1 MLIRLLLGQEKSVPR
16 STTVYEPCMA
26 KSAEQQQQRQKQQQ
40 QHGGERLPSGLELG
54 NPMLAMSVNNGSV
67 TTGRS
72 SKPDREGWSGSDY
85 VSSSSN
91 DFEEY
96 TGRIPPVLPVFTPST
111 TDTKRIG
118 RRIAATISLVDSA
131 FDSSN
136 AARSSRSVGRSW
148 PESESQ
154 RRATSAANKA
164 NSSVTRQ
171 DGTSPLSSRSSGQV
185 RRPGSHQ
192 QTSSGSPS
200 SSTPSIIQGAAGDSG
215 TEGTQTESPEHSV
228 YGIETLADTEM
239 EYDRLVGQ
247 YAKLR
252 RKRTE
257 SWEIFG
263 WLRNERIKLLDLRE
277 RRASAGHAFM
287 AAAQSILP
295 DNPGLVPLFEQMQDS
310 QLLYDQ
316 AEQRLEEL
324 IDQLEDVQLG
334 LGLEERRFYD
344 EAARPDSVPSSPSES
359 STEDSTSRLT
369 LIGISG
375 DRPEDIHPLFEELLE
390 TFKDLQLAKETLTD
404 LQMKRKALG
413 WKLIPGDNIDLR
425 QDLGGFERTKT
436 FMARHWNRKLMSE
449 EEMDFLQEYDGLE
462 KRAILDIESYSSKAR
477 ALRKDCL
484 ERGVMPINTP
494 FREEGFGFDPFFRDD
509 IHLGD
514 QPPSFDR
521 NHPRTLAHGPFSVLL
536 SNPVHLLE
544 AFPQTPQQSL
554 KMATS
559 LPPNFPARQKFID
572 DAAREYNIYSL
583 VRDANPEDKGDY
595 INRWLLHKLRSS
607 ALEAE
612 ILYAT
617 FRVRLKIRDM
627 TRWQQDVLKFWT
639 LDQAA
644 NLPVAQFQGV
654 SETPNSAFND
664 SRTGRPK
671 PTRHFSDSGQLD
683 FIGSWDVDQAWP

>member
-1 MLIRLLLGQEKSVPR
+1 
-16 STTVYEPCMA
+16 MA
-26 KSAEQQQQRQKQQQ
+26 KGAEQQQQRQKQQQ
-40 QHGGERLPSGLELG
+40 EPRQHGGESLPSGLELG
-54 NPMLAMSVNNGSV
+54 NPIPAMSVNNGSV

-72 SKPDREGWSGSDY
+72 SKLDHQGWSGSDY
-85 VSSSSN
+85 ASSSSN
-91 DFEEY
+91 DVEEY
-96 TGRIPPVLPVFTPST
+96 TGHIPPVLPVFTSST

-131 FDSSN
+131 LNSPD
-136 AARSSRSVGRSW
+136 AACSSRSIGRSW

-154 RRATSAANKA
+154 RRVASAPNKT

-185 RRPGSHQ
+185 RRPGSYR

-200 SSTPSIIQGAAGDSG
+200 NCAPSLIQRVAGDSK
-215 TEGTQTESPEHSV
+215 TEGTQTKNREHSV
-228 YGIETLADTEM
+228 CGTDTLADAEM
-239 EYDRLVGQ
+239 KHERLVEQ
-247 YAKLR
+247 YTKLR
-252 RKRTE
+252 HKRTE
-257 SWEIFG
+257 TWEIFG
-263 WLRNERIKLLDLRE
+263 WLRNERVKLQDLRE
-277 RRASAGHAFM
+277 RRVSAGRAFM

-295 DNPGLVPLFEQMQDS
+295 DNPRLVPLFKQMLDS

-324 IDQLEDVQLG
+324 IDQLEDGQLG
-334 LGLEERRFYD
+334 LGLEETRFYD

-359 STEDSTSRLT
+359 PTEDSTSRLT
-369 LIGISG
+369 LKGISG

-390 TFKDLQLAKETLTD
+390 TFKDLQLAKESLTN
-404 LQMKRKALG
+404 LQMKRKALE
-413 WKLIPGDNIDLR
+413 WKLRDNIDLG
-425 QDLGGFERTKT
+425 QDFGGFERTKAL
-436 FMARHWNRKLMSE
+436 MARHWNFKLMSE
-449 EEMDFLQEYDGLE
+449 EELDFLREYDDLE
-462 KRAILDIESYSSKAR
+462 KRAILDIELYSNKAR
-477 ALRKDCL
+477 DLRKDCL
-484 ERGVMPINTP
+484 ARGVMPRNTP

-514 QPPSFDR
+514 LPPSFDR
-521 NHPRTLAHGPFSVLL
+521 NHPRTLVHGAFSVLL

-559 LPPNFPARQKFID
+559 LPPTFPARQKFID
-572 DAAREYNIYSL
+572 DAAREYSIYSL
-583 VRDANPEDKGDY
+583 VSDANPEDKGDY

-644 NLPVAQFQGV
+644 NLPMAQFQGV
-654 SETPNSAFND
+654 SETPNSAFGD

>member
-1 MLIRLLLGQEKSVPR
+1 
-16 STTVYEPCMA
+16 MA
-26 KSAEQQQQRQKQQQ
+26 IGAEQQRQRQKQQQ
-40 QHGGERLPSGLELG
+40 EPQQHGGESLPSGMELG
-54 NPMLAMSVNNGSV
+54 NPVSAMSVNNGSV

-72 SKPDREGWSGSDY
+72 SELDRQGWSGSDY
-85 VSSSSN
+85 ASSSSN
-91 DFEEY
+91 DVEEY
-96 TGRIPPVLPVFTPST
+96 TGHIPPLLPAFPPST

-131 FDSSN
+131 LNSSN
-136 AARSSRSVGRSW
+136 AAPSSHGIGRSW

-154 RRATSAANKA
+154 RRVASTAEKT
-164 NSSVTRQ
+164 NSSVARQ
-171 DGTSPLSSRSSGQV
+171 DGTNPLSSRSSRQARG
-185 RRPGSHQ
+185 PASYQ

-200 SSTPSIIQGAAGDSG
+200 SSATSLIQEVAEDSE
-215 TEGTQTESPEHSV
+215 TEGTQTENPEHSV
-228 YGIETLADTEM
+228 CGTDTLADTEM
-239 EYDRLVGQ
+239 KHERLVQQ

-257 SWEIFG
+257 TWEIFG
-263 WLRNERIKLLDLRE
+263 WLRNERVKLQDLRE
-277 RRASAGHAFM
+277 RRVSAGRAFM

-295 DNPGLVPLFEQMQDS
+295 ENPGLVTLFNQMQDS
-310 QLLYDQ
+310 QLFYDQ

-324 IDQLEDVQLG
+324 IDQLEDIQLG

-359 STEDSTSRLT
+359 STDDSASRLT
-369 LIGISG
+369 LKGISG

-390 TFKDLQLAKETLTD
+390 TFKDLQLAKESLTD
-404 LQMKRKALG
+404 LQMKRKALER
-413 WKLIPGDNIDLR
+413 KLIPRDNIDFR
-425 QDLGGFERTKT
+425 QDLGGFERTRI
-436 FMARHWNRKLMSE
+436 FMARHCKLMPE
-449 EEMDFLQEYDGLE
+449 EEIDFLYGYDDIE
-462 KRAILDIESYSSKAR
+462 KRAMSEIESYSNKAR
-477 ALRKDCL
+477 DLRKICL
-484 ERGVMPINTP
+484 ERGLMPINTP

-509 IHLGD
+509 IHLGSL
-514 QPPSFDR
+514 PPRFDR
-521 NHPRTLAHGPFSVLL
+521 NHPRTLAHSAFSVLL

-559 LPPNFPARQKFID
+559 LPPTFPARQKFID
-572 DAAREYNIYSL
+572 DAVREYSIYSL

-627 TRWQQDVLKFWT
+627 GRWQQDVLKFWT

-654 SETPNSAFND
+654 SETPNSAFNNLT
-664 SRTGRPK
+664 TGRPK

-683 FIGSWDVDQAWP
+683 FIGSWDVDLAWS

>member
-1 MLIRLLLGQEKSVPR
+1 
-16 STTVYEPCMA
+16 MA

-40 QHGGERLPSGLELG
+40 EPQQHDGERLPSGLELG
-54 NPMLAMSVNNGSV
+54 NPISAMSVNNGSV

-72 SKPDREGWSGSDY
+72 FKLDRQGWSSSDY
-85 VSSSSN
+85 ASSSSN
-91 DFEEY
+91 DVEEY
-96 TGRIPPVLPVFTPST
+96 TGRIPPSLPLLTLST
-111 TDTKRIG
+111 TGTKRIG
-118 RRIAATISLVDSA
+118 RRIAATISLVDS
-131 FDSSN
+131 SLNNSN
-136 AARSSRSVGRSW
+136 AAPGSRSVGRSCPG
-148 PESESQ
+148 PESQQ
-154 RRATSAANKA
+154 RVASTANKT

-185 RRPGSHQ
+185 RRPGSYQ

-200 SSTPSIIQGAAGDSG
+200 SPTPSHIRGAAGGSETGGAETKD
-215 TEGTQTESPEHSV
+215 PAHSV
-228 YGIETLADTEM
+228 CGTDTLADTEM
-239 EYDRLVGQ
+239 KHERLLEQ

-257 SWEIFG
+257 TWEIFG
-263 WLRNERIKLLDLRE
+263 WLRNERIKLQDLRE
-277 RRASAGHAFM
+277 RRVSTGRAFM

-295 DNPGLVPLFEQMQDS
+295 DNPGLVPLFKQMQDA
-310 QLLYDQ
+310 QLFYDQ
-316 AEQRLEEL
+316 AEHRLEEL
-324 IDQLEDVQLG
+324 IDQFEDGQLE

-369 LIGISG
+369 LKGISG

-390 TFKDLQLAKETLTD
+390 AFKDLQLAKESLTD
-404 LQMKRKALG
+404 LQMKRKALE
-413 WKLIPGDNIDLR
+413 WKLIPSDNVDLR
-425 QDLGGFERTKT
+425 QDFGGFERTKA
-436 FMARHWNRKLMSE
+436 FMARHGNFKLMSE
-449 EEMDFLQEYDGLE
+449 EEIDFLQEYDDLQ
-462 KRAILDIESYSSKAR
+462 KQAILDIELYSNKAR
-477 ALRKDCL
+477 DLRKDCL
-484 ERGVMPINTP
+484 DRGLMPRNTL

-514 QPPSFDR
+514 LPPSFDR
-521 NHPRTLAHGPFSVLL
+521 NHPRTLAHGAFSVLL

-544 AFPQTPQQSL
+544 AFPLTPQQSL

-559 LPPNFPARQKFID
+559 LPPTFPARQKFID
-572 DAAREYNIYSL
+572 DATRECGIYSL
-583 VRDANPEDKGDY
+583 VGDANPEDKGDY

-664 SRTGRPK
+664 SGTDQPK
-671 PTRHFSDSGQLD
+671 PTRHLSDPGQLN
-683 FIGSWDVDQAWP
+683 FVGSWDVDQDWP